1 MFRHIVRTLPLAL
14 AVITMSLQAQAQAQ
28 ASIFAV
34 CEYSSQLCIDQI
46 DPEIAKAAPQS
57 ARWYELTLLKLDTL
71 FALQYDEPLWQAT
84 SKLVLEQNA
93 PASFLARIYIY
104 HAKMLSSKG
113 SKLQAEHYLNK
124 AVKLLE
130 SLNRSAPNPLTT
142 IRLVNV
148 QTYVGADPL
157 VGYETLQKLEAQFS
171 RSHDELMK
179 YDLYNNLGHGA
190 HFLKRLEESQQ
201 HREKA
206 LIAIQKTTNKAK
218 LAEGHYNLARVMAYR
233 GLWAD
238 AEPHLVYA
246 EGYYHEIGDQLL
258 TALARMHLAESLY
271 RQGKTSAAATT
282 FATVDIS
289 KIPEYATAHLARISA
304 LFTPSKTAS

>member
-1 MFRHIVRTLPLAL
+1 MLSHIVRSLPLVFGL
-14 AVITMSLQAQAQAQ
+14 TAVPSFAQTETN
-28 ASIFAV
+28 IFAI
-34 CEYSSQLCIDQI
+34 CEYSSQQCIDQI
-46 DPEIAKAAPQS
+46 DPEIAKADPKS

-84 SKLVLEQNA
+84 SKLVLDQTS
-93 PASFLARIYIY
+93 PASFRARIYIY

-113 SKLQAEHYLNK
+113 SKLQAEHYLDK

-148 QTYVGADPL
+148 QTYVGGDPL

-238 AEPHLVYA
+238 AEPHLVHA
-246 EGYYHEIGDQLL
+246 EGYYHEIGDQIL

-271 RQGKTSAAATT
+271 RQGKTAAATT
-282 FATVDIS
+282 MFATVDIS
-289 KIPEYATAHLARISA
+289 KIPDYAADHLTRISA
-304 LFTPSKTAS
+304 LFAPTKSAN

>member
-1 MFRHIVRTLPLAL
+1 MFRHIVRSLPFVISLSATPVLAQ
-14 AVITMSLQAQAQAQ
+14 TPTT
-28 ASIFAV
+28 IFAV
-34 CEYSSQLCIDQI
+34 CEYSSQQCIDQI
-46 DPEIAKAAPQS
+46 DPEIAKADPKS

-84 SKLVLEQNA
+84 SKLVLDQTS
-93 PASFLARIYIY
+93 PASFRARIYIY

-113 SKLQAEHYLNK
+113 SKLQAEHYLDK

-148 QTYVGADPL
+148 QTYVGGDPL

-238 AEPHLVYA
+238 AEPHLVHA
-246 EGYYHEIGDQLL
+246 EGYYHDIGDQLL

-271 RQGKTSAAATT
+271 RQGKIAAATAM
-282 FATVDIS
+282 FAQVDKS
-289 KIPEYATAHLARISA
+289 KIPEYAADHLARIRA
-304 LFTPSKTAS
+304 LFEHAPSPTK